1 MCCVRHLGQ
10 ARRAVRQGVGRL
22 LRRDTDRG
30 VMTIL
35 DSRVTHKGWGAQILS
50 ALPESARHAHDLAN
64 VADFF
69 GLPAGPT
76 ETWVA

>member
-1 MCCVRHLGQ
+1 VRCVRHLGQ

-30 VMTIL
+30 VMAIQ
-35 DSRVTHKGWGAQILS
+35 DSRVTHKGWGAQIRS
-50 ALPESARHAHDLAN
+50 ALHESTRHTHDLAD

-76 ETWVA
+76 DTWAA